1 MDHYNTKNTVIGCLT
16 AIILVAIIAV
26 AVVWANDANVAKD
39 KVYKTTCIQ
48 AGKSIVAG
56 NCVRLVDD
64 R

>member
-26 AVVWANDANVAKD
+26 AVVWA
-39 KVYKTTCIQ
+39 
-48 AGKSIVAG
+48 GKSIVAG
-56 NCVRLVDD
+56 NCLRLVRD